1 MTVISKALREKKEG
15 MDLRDVLV
23 LMGFM
28 EKLEMLA
35 IRGQEEDK
43 VYQD

>member
-1 MTVISKALREKKEG
+1 MIVISKALREKKEG

-23 LMGFM
+23 LMDFM

-35 IRGQEEDK
+35 LGGQEEDE